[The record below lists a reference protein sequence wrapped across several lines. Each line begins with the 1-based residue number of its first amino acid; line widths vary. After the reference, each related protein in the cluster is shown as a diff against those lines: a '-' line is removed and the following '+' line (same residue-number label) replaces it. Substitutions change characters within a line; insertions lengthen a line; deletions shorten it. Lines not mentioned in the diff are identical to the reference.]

1 MSASLNPLDSV
12 STSNSAGTSYTEYTN
27 VDLHEVVVLLGRRGQ
42 RTSLYQAWRIALC
55 EGLDQ
60 VRYDMAEI
68 LRAELH
74 SCDISRF
81 TAEMEIIGIEF
92 CDDDGEPVTACA
104 QVLAGAVWTIDGE
117 EAGLVA
123 VTMTELPQAS
133 TISLLA
139 LAGHTPGA
147 GRVAVPVTR
156 TAHMASEHSAA

>member
-12 STSNSAGTSYTEYTN
+12 DSISNDAGTGYTEYTS

-42 RTSLYQAWRIALC
+42 RTPLHQAWRIALC

-60 VRYDMAEI
+60 ARYDMAEI
-68 LRAELH
+68 LREELH

-81 TAEMEIIGIEF
+81 AAEMEIIGIEF

-104 QVLAGAVWTIDGE
+104 QVLAGAVWTIDGDQT
-117 EAGLVA
+117 GLD

-147 GRVAVPVTR
+147 GQVAVPVTG
-156 TAHMASEHSAA
+156 TAHVASEHSAA